1 MALQNITT
9 PQPSADP
16 EAIKA
21 AIIAKQNDQFRAA
34 LILGINPTVP
44 GKVLITPSC
53 PRREAVRQERGALRF
68 PPLPDRPIFTEATA
82 RLTANLES
90 HKWPTNSILMT
101 M

>member
-16 EAIKA
+16 EAMKA

-44 GKVLITPSC
+44 GKVLITPGVVAEG
-53 PRREAVRQERGALRF
+53 PTFLAMLQIAVATF
-68 PPLPDRPIFTEATA
+68 DTFTEDNDPYGDHTFGLVKVCETQG
-82 RLTANLES
+82 RL
-90 HKWPTNSILMT
+90 
-101 M
+101 